1 MALDTTE
8 IRVGANGSIHVAP
21 IATALPTTPTAAL
34 ASPWINLGYTTE
46 DGVTF
51 ARDPS
56 FNDIKGWQSKRT
68 LRKILDSE
76 TMMASFELIQWNKD
90 TVALAFGGGAVTEPT
105 DDVFRYDFPDPED
118 MDERA
123 MVISWLDGDISNRL
137 VCPRVQV
144 ASAIEIKLTRTEE
157 TRLAVEAELLENTTA
172 IAFILTDDPSMEPA
186 A

>member
-21 IATALPTTPTAAL
+21 VGTTLPADSDTALAVDWL
-34 ASPWINLGYTTE
+34 NLGYTTE

-56 FNDIKGWQSKRT
+56 FNDIRGWQSKRT
-68 LRKILDSE
+68 LRKILESE

-90 TVALAFGGGAVTEPT
+90 TVALAFGGGEVSEPT
-105 DDVFRYDFPDPED
+105 AGVFRYDFPDPEE

-123 MVISWLDGDISNRL
+123 MVISWLDGTITNRL
-137 VCPRVQV
+137 ICPRVQV
-144 ASAIEIKLTRTEE
+144 ASAIEIQLTRTAE
-157 TRLAVEAELLENTTA
+157 TRLAVEAELLDNTTA
-172 IAFILTDDPSMEPA
+172 IAYILTDDPAMEPPA
-186 A
+186 

>member
-21 IATALPTTPTAAL
+21 VGTTLPTTPDAAL
-34 ASPWINLGYTTE
+34 AAPWVNLGYTTE

-51 ARDPS
+51 GRDPS

-68 LRKILDSE
+68 LRKILESE

-90 TVALAFGGGAVTEPT
+90 TVALAFGGGEVTEPVSGT
-105 DDVFRYDFPDPED
+105 YRYDFPDPED

-123 MVISWLDGDISNRL
+123 MIITWQDGTIDNRL

-144 ASAIEIKLTRTEE
+144 ASAIEIQLTRTAE
-157 TRLAVEAELLENTTA
+157 TRLAVEAELLDNTTA
-172 IAFILTDDPSMEPA
+172 IAYILTDDPAMEPPA
-186 A
+186 